1 LTLRIIP
8 IILFGMWARA
18 ATVILCLMLSGG
30 CAGEQSAQGGR
41 LSVVAGFYPVF
52 EAADRVAGDRADV
65 LDLTPPGA
73 EPHDI
78 ELSSRDVDQVLDADL
93 LLYLGG
99 GFQPAVEELAARREG
114 PSVDLLEGLPLR
126 EGAHEEEGEDHPGE
140 EVDPHVWL
148 DPLLMAQVVDRIA
161 AGLSELDPPGSQE
174 YARRAGAYAGEIRV
188 LHQEYEQGLATC
200 DRRILVTAHDA
211 FGYLADR
218 YGLEQEGIAGLSPE
232 AEPDPKRLAE
242 LTDLVRSTGTTTV
255 FTETLVSPEVAQTL
269 GREAGVATDVLD
281 PLESAPDEGESRRG
295 YVDRMRSNL
304 ASIVRALGCTG

>member
-1 LTLRIIP
+1 
-8 IILFGMWARA
+8 M
-18 ATVILCLMLSGG
+18 
-30 CAGEQSAQGGR
+30 
-41 LSVVAGFYPVF
+41 VASFYPLF

-73 EPHDI
+73 EPHDV
-78 ELSSRDVDQVLDADL
+78 ELSPRDVDQVLDADL

-114 PSVDLLEGLPLR
+114 PSVDLLEGLPLL
-126 EGAHEEEGEDHPGE
+126 EGAGHEEDQAE

-148 DPLLMAQVVDRIA
+148 DPPLMSQVVERIA
-161 AGLSELDPPGSQE
+161 AGLSEVDPAGTQG
-174 YARRAGAYAGEIRV
+174 YARRAGEYVDEIRE
-188 LHQEYEQGLATC
+188 LDREFDQGLATC
-200 DRRILVTAHDA
+200 DRRLLVTAHDA

-269 GREAGVATDVLD
+269 AREAGVATDVLD
-281 PLESAPDEGESRRG
+281 PLESAPDEGGSRRG

-304 ASIVRALGCTG
+304 DSIMRALGCTG

>member
-1 LTLRIIP
+1 M
-8 IILFGMWARA
+8 GARA
-18 ATVILCLMLSGG
+18 ATVILFLMLSGG
-30 CAGEQSAQGGR
+30 CAGDESVQGGR

-65 LDLTPPGA
+65 LDLTRPGA

-78 ELSSRDVDQVLDADL
+78 ELSPRDVDQVLDADL

-99 GFQPAVEELAARREG
+99 GFQPAVEELAAGREG
-114 PSVDLLEGLPLR
+114 PSVDLLEDLPLR
-126 EGAHEEEGEDHPGE
+126 EGAHEDREDHPGE
-140 EVDPHVWL
+140 GVDPHVWL

-161 AGLSELDPPGSQE
+161 AGLSEVDPAGAQE
-174 YARRAGAYAGEIRV
+174 YARRAGAYADEIRV
-188 LHQEYEQGLATC
+188 LHQEFEQGLATC

-218 YGLEQEGIAGLSPE
+218 YGLDQEGIAGLSPE

-269 GREAGVATDVLD
+269 AREAGVATDVLD
-281 PLESAPDEGESRRG
+281 PLESAPDEGGSRRG

-304 ASIVRALGCTG
+304 ASMVRALGCTG

>member
-1 LTLRIIP
+1 MQTP
-8 IILFGMWARA
+8 A
-18 ATVILCLMLSGG
+18 AAVILCLLILTGG
-30 CAGEQSAQGGR
+30 CAGGESSQGDR
-41 LSVVAGFYPVF
+41 LTVVASFHPLF

-73 EPHDI
+73 EPHDV
-78 ELSSRDVDQVLDADL
+78 ELSPRDVDQVLDADL

-126 EGAHEEEGEDHPGE
+126 EDAGHEEGQDQAE

-148 DPLLMAQVVDRIA
+148 DPPLMSQVVERIA
-161 AGLSELDPPGSQE
+161 AGLSEVDPAGTQG
-174 YARRAGAYAGEIRV
+174 YARRAG
-188 LHQEYEQGLATC
+188 EYVDEMRELDREFEQGLATC
-200 DRRILVTAHDA
+200 ERRLLVTAHDA

-232 AEPDPKRLAE
+232 AEPDPRRLAE

-255 FTETLVSPEVAQTL
+255 FTEELVSPEVAQTL
-269 GREAGVATDVLD
+269 AREAGVATDVLD
-281 PLESAPDEGESRRG
+281 TLESAPEGSGQGPG

-304 ASIVRALGCTG
+304 DSIVRALGCT

>member
-1 LTLRIIP
+1 MRTP
-8 IILFGMWARA
+8 P
-18 ATVILCLMLSGG
+18 ATVILCLLMLSGG
-30 CAGEQSAQGGR
+30 CAGDERPQGGR
-41 LSVVAGFYPVF
+41 LSVLAGFYPVF
-52 EAADRVAGDRADV
+52 EATDRVAGDRADV

-78 ELSSRDVDQVLDADL
+78 ELSPRDVDRVLDADL

-126 EGAHEEEGEDHPGE
+126 GGARHEEGDAPSE

-148 DPLLMAQVVDRIA
+148 DPLLMAQLVDRIA
-161 AGLSELDPPGSQE
+161 ASLSEVDPPATQA
-174 YARRAGAYAGEIRV
+174 YARRAGEYAGEIRD
-188 LHQEYEQGLATC
+188 LHLEFEQALATC
-200 DRRILVTAHDA
+200 DRRLLVTAHDA

-218 YGLEQEGIAGLSPE
+218 YGLEQEGIAGISPE

-255 FTETLVSPEVAQTL
+255 FTEALVSPEVAQTL
-269 GREAGVATDVLD
+269 AREAGVATEVLD
-281 PLESAPDEGESRRG
+281 PLESAPEEGGPGHG

-304 ASIVRALGCTG
+304 VSVARALGCTR